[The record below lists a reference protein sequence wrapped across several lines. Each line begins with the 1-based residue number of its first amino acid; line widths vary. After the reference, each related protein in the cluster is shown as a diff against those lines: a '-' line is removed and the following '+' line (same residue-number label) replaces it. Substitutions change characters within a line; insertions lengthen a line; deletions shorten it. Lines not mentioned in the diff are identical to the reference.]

1 VPRLTLALTGLA
13 SLRESAGASE
23 IDLPAAATL
32 AELAGVD
39 VVRLAVNEDL
49 KPVREDD
56 IREVRRTARRL
67 ELRLPPSQSLLKV
80 ALEGRPH
87 RVVLAGESSAPGAPA
102 APLDLS
108 GRGAPLDPVVRAL
121 AEAGIPTCAVVSPDL
136 DAVKR
141 VHAESI
147 PGIEF
152 YTGALVDL
160 PPSEQGPEFERLGD
174 AVRLAAKLQL
184 SIGLGGGLSFRNLA
198 EVLAVCPAAE
208 WVAVGRSALARGFLV
223 GLDRA
228 LRDLCA
234 RVG

>member
-1 VPRLTLALTGLA
+1 MPRLTLALHGLA
-13 SLRESAGASE
+13 SFREAAAAADV
-23 IDLPAAATL
+23 DLAAAATL

-39 VVRLAVNEDL
+39 VVRLAVSEDL
-49 KPVREDD
+49 KPIREDD
-56 IREVRRTARRL
+56 IRAVRRAARRL
-67 ELRLPPSQSLLKV
+67 ELRLPPSQTLVKV

-87 RVVLAGESSAPGAPA
+87 RVVLAAESRAPGAPA

-108 GRGAPLDPVVRAL
+108 GRGAPLEPVVRTL
-121 AEAGIPTCAVVSPDL
+121 AEAGIPSCAVVAPDL

-147 PGIEF
+147 PALEF

-160 PPSEQGPEFERLGD
+160 PPSERGPEFERLGD
-174 AVRLAAKLQL
+174 AARLASKLHL

-198 EVLAVCPAAE
+198 EVLATCPAAE
-208 WVAVGRSALARGFLV
+208 WVTIGRSALARGLLV

-228 LRDLCA
+228 LRDLRA
-234 RVG
+234 RVE